1 MYNVSLPWW
10 AYALMGAGL
19 MLFLGLLTVSVKRN
33 HGVKRSLFA
42 SPYIL
47 WMILFTL
54 LPCVLIAYYALTDGS
69 GQLTLDNFRA
79 FWDSN
84 HIMRENMRAV
94 AGDEVAATIPRGSV
108 NVDTLVYSL
117 WMAFLCTAFS
127 LLLGYP
133 AALFMA
139 DRHMKLGS
147 TLVVLFIIPMWMNF
161 LLRTYS
167 WMTILENNG
176 LLNQLLQKLGII
188 ALYNHLTGSNLEYFT
203 MIDTQGAVVLGMV
216 YNYLPFM
223 ILPIYSVICKLDHS
237 LLEAARDL
245 GANTLTVFRKVIL
258 PLSLPGVLS
267 GITMVFV
274 PSVSTFAISRML
286 GGGTELLLGD
296 LIERQFLGGAY
307 NPQLGAA
314 ISLVMMLIVVVC
326 MLVMNRFGE
335 GEEQAV
341 ML

>member
-1 MYNVSLPWW
+1 MKNKLSRFAVPYVVWMAIFVVAPIVIMTI
-10 AYALMGAGL
+10 YA
-19 MLFLGLLTVSVKRN
+19 FS
-33 HGVKRSLFA
+33 SA
-42 SPYIL
+42 SGS
-47 WMILFTL
+47 FTL
-54 LPCVLIAYYALTDGS
+54 QNFAQMGTYTEVFLRSFKLALIATAICLLIGYPVSYFISREGVSFQRMANVLIML
-69 GQLTLDNFRA
+69 
-79 FWDSN
+79 
-84 HIMRENMRAV
+84 
-94 AGDEVAATIPRGSV
+94 
-108 NVDTLVYSL
+108 
-117 WMAFLCTAFS
+117 
-127 LLLGYP
+127 
-133 AALFMA
+133 
-139 DRHMKLGS
+139 
-147 TLVVLFIIPMWMNF
+147 PMWMNF

-176 LLNQLLQKLGII
+176 LLNQLFQKLGII
-188 ALYNHLTGSNLEYFT
+188 SLYNRMTGADLAFFPMMN
-203 MIDTQGAVVLGMV
+203 TQGAVVLGMV

-223 ILPIYSVICKLDHS
+223 ILPIYSVIVKLDHS

-245 GANTLTVFRKVIL
+245 GANSATVFRRVIL

-274 PSVSTFAISRML
+274 PSVSTFAISQML

-314 ISLVMMLIVVVC
+314 ISLVMMIIVVIC
-326 MLVMNRFGE
+326 MVIMNRFGE

>member
-1 MYNVSLPWW
+1 MKTK
-10 AYALMGAGL
+10 GL
-19 MLFLGLLTVSVKRN
+19 
-33 HGVKRSLFA
+33 A
-42 SPYIL
+42 APYL
-47 WMILFTL
+47 VWMAIFTL
-54 LPCVLIAYYALTDGS
+54 VPLGIVLFYALTDSVSGS
-69 GQLTLDNFRA
+69 FTLANLAR
-79 FWDSN
+79 
-84 HIMRENMRAV
+84 I
-94 AGDEVAATIPRGSV
+94 GSYMPIFLKSV
-108 NVDTLVYSL
+108 WLAILSSAICLVI
-117 WMAFLCTAFS
+117 
-127 LLLGYP
+127 GYP
-133 AALFMA
+133 VAYYIASCSP
-139 DRHMKLGS
+139 MKQRFLYM
-147 TLVVLFIIPMWMNF
+147 LLMLPMCMSF
-161 LLRTYS
+161 LLRTLA
-167 WMTILENNG
+167 WVALLEDT
-176 LLNQLLQKLGII
+176 GII
-188 ALYNHLTGSNLEYFT
+188 NSVITSMGLRPLPLIRNG
-203 MIDTQGAVVLGMV
+203 GAVVLGMV

-223 ILPIYSVICKLDHS
+223 ILPIYSVIVKLDYS

-245 GANTLTVFRKVIL
+245 GANNVTVFRKVIL

-314 ISLVMMLIVVVC
+314 ISLVMMIIVVIC